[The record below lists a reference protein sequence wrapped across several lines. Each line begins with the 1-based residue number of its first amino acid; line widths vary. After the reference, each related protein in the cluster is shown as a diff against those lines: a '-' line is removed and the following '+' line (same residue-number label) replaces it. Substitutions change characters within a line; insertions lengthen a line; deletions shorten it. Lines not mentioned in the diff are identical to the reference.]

1 VSFHRFLLAKKEMAP
16 IQGPFVLPVMVPV
29 VVVMMMMMPVGERR
43 CRNSDRDQRC

>member
-16 IQGPFVLPVMVPV
+16 IKGPFVLPVMVPV
-29 VVVMMMMMPVGERR
+29 VVVMMMMPVGERR